1 MVTESGKATLLD
13 PSMLSL
19 QVLSTYQRAISGQEL
34 EADAEGLVD
43 LIRLGLLVPHP
54 VFTGHYSPT
63 EPGRAERQFL
73 TAAYAQLA
81 AVSGF
86 LSNAPAFLDQLQDAY
101 RGIRPLSSAGAS
113 EHLVGADIID
123 SRIAEEHRAAR
134 WEVLAAQP
142 GPPRPATV
150 LDRSLDRDTAALDR
164 GVTMRGLYHA
174 AVRSAQLTSERAQ
187 LTAAKGGE
195 IRTLE
200 MPFPKCIIFDRHTA
214 FIPNHTSGE
223 EPLTPEAYLVRDPFT
238 VAWIAEVFEHY
249 WERADQWLGGKGCD
263 GDIKTIPIQR
273 SILRDL
279 CNGLSQTQAGTRHG
293 ITQRTVNKHLA
304 ALRDDLGMTT
314 LTEVIF
320 WWATSPDRR
329 LD

>member
-1 MVTESGKATLLD
+1 MVTKSGKPTLVH

-19 QVLSTYQRAISGQEL
+19 QVLDTYQRAISGQEL
-34 EADAEGLVD
+34 GVGAEGLRD
-43 LIRLGLLVPHP
+43 LLRMGLLVPHP
-54 VFTGHYSPT
+54 VIPDRYSPT

-101 RGIRPLSSAGAS
+101 RGIRPLTIAGAS

-164 GVTMRGLYHA
+164 GVAMRGLYHA
-174 AVRSAQLTSERAQ
+174 AVRTALHTSERAQ
-187 LTAAKGGE
+187 LTAAK
-195 IRTLE
+195 
-200 MPFPKCIIFDRHTA
+200 HTA
-214 FIPNHTSGE
+214 FIPNHTSGD
-223 EPLTPEAYLVRDPFT
+223 EPSPPEAYLVRDPFV
-238 VAWIAEVFEHY
+238 VAWIAQVFEHY
-249 WERADQWLGGKGCD
+249 WERADQWLGGKGYD

-320 WWATSPDRR
+320 WWATSPDRH